1 MECGGVSM
9 PEKARQPPGQPALT
23 PLPRDADDLLR
34 RWLAVPAVVAWWG
47 NRAVAEARL
56 RLAAESRAAI
66 RCLVLLDGEPI
77 GYAQALDSAGAG
89 GPVNARLD
97 PGIWECDLF
106 VGSERHRGQGL
117 GTAALDLLVTEV
129 FATTLAT
136 GCAIFVPVA
145 SERVARACE
154 GIGFRWTG
162 VTRDPATGM
171 VWVMVRNRP
180 QA

>member
-1 MECGGVSM
+1 M
-9 PEKARQPPGQPALT
+9 PEVARPSSGQLALT
-23 PLPRDADDLLR
+23 PLPRDADPLLT
-34 RWLAVPAVVAWWG
+34 RWLAIPAVVAWWG

-56 RLAAESRAAI
+56 RLAAESPHAI
-66 RCLVLLDGEPI
+66 RCLVLLEGEPI
-77 GYAQALDSAGAG
+77 GYAQAVDSAGAE
-89 GPVNARLD
+89 GPLAARLD
-97 PGIWECDLF
+97 PGTWECDLF
-106 VGSERHRGQGL
+106 IGSEPHRGQGF
-117 GTAALDLLVTEV
+117 GTAALDLLVAEV